1 MLEEHIIF
9 NGKDVTVVDC
19 TILSL
24 CSGGTD
30 STPKTTKETL
40 MLVAT
45 NELWFNSLT
54 LGKTYSA
61 TIEDRTCR
69 WLLTDKDAD
78 ELELTFE
85 LSSEG

>member
-9 NGKDVTVVDC
+9 NGKEVTVVDC
-19 TILSL
+19 TIMSL

-45 NELWFNSLT
+45 NKLWFTSLT
-54 LGKTYSA
+54 IGKKYSA
-61 TIEDRTCR
+61 TIEERTCQ
-69 WLLTDKDAD
+69 WLLTDKDED
-78 ELELTFE
+78 ESELTFE
-85 LSSEG
+85 LCSED